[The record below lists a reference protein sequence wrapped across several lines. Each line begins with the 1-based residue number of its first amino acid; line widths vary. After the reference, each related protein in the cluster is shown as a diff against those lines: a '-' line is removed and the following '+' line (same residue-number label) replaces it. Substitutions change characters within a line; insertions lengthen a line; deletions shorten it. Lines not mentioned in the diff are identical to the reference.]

1 MMPPVSRGAAVGSWM
16 AGSAHDAM
24 TVFSF
29 LQQPDA
35 LERFVLVFIP
45 IFVAVDIIGVLPTYY
60 ALTRSI
66 PAGEKPRTARLS
78 VLTAFSITVSF
89 ILLGKA
95 TFSILGVR
103 VEDFM
108 IAGGVLLLVFAIS
121 DLLRDGTRSSAPKAA
136 QTLAVVPL
144 GTPIIAGPATLTT
157 SLMLMGTYGFWLV
170 VLSLALNLLLAW
182 LVVRYADQVIGVL
195 GVNGATAIAKVFYL
209 LLAAIAVS
217 MIRRGLAGFLASG

>member
-1 MMPPVSRGAAVGSWM
+1 MMPPVSRGVAVGSWM

-35 LERFVLVFIP
+35 LERFVLVFLP

>member
-1 MMPPVSRGAAVGSWM
+1 
-16 AGSAHDAM
+16 M
-24 TVFSF
+24 TALSF
-29 LQQPDA
+29 LLQSDA
-35 LERFVLVFIP
+35 LERFVLVFLP

-60 ALTRSI
+60 ALTQSL
-66 PAGEKPRTARLS
+66 ATEEKPRIARLS
-78 VLTAFSITVSF
+78 VVTAFSIAVSF
-89 ILLGKA
+89 LLLGKA

-182 LVVRYADQVIGVL
+182 VVVRYADQVIGVL

-217 MIRRGLAGFLASG
+217 MIRRGLAGFLTPV